1 MTTNIKLSTTTI
13 KMEEYDGVILKKR
26 LKDGTLVYKIRKN
39 SNKHE
44 SK

>member
-1 MTTNIKLSTTTI
+1 MATNIKLSTKTV

-26 LKDGTLVYKIRKN
+26 LKNGTLVYKIRKN
-39 SNKHE
+39 NNKYE